1 MGVAG
6 SPLRVSGT
14 PSSCHMA
21 GESPTP
27 GFSGERGHYVGG
39 EERAPAR
46 EDREVSSPARQ
57 EAYLPERA
65 GRITLQA
72 PAIRS
77 TSFAHQTP
85 VMGQSGLCKRG
96 CSQSRR
102 CGESHPDGID
112 RQILPARISILF
124 TKVRY
129 AHPERDPRIS
139 FFSTSKYI
147 ARSGLNRDLKKARS
161 RLFAPMFSKTG

>member
-14 PSSCHMA
+14 PSSCHTA
-21 GESPTP
+21 GESRSP
-27 GFSGERGHYVGG
+27 GFSGERGHYVRGRSGHLQERTGG
-39 EERAPAR
+39 LFTCEAGSIPSGEGGPDYPA
-46 EDREVSSPARQ
+46 SPRH
-57 EAYLPERA
+57 PEYPFCA
-65 GRITLQA
+65 
-72 PAIRS
+72 S
-77 TSFAHQTP
+77 DP
-85 VMGQSGLCKRG
+85 VMGQSGLSKRG
-96 CSQSRR
+96 CSQSRG

-112 RQILPARISILF
+112 RQILPASISILF

-147 ARSGLNRDLKKARS
+147 TRSGLNRDLKKARS
-161 RLFAPMFSKTG
+161 RLFAPMFSKAG